1 MERFKDRLSRLDKC
15 AAAVANSKET
25 DASKNEVAGQVAVYA
40 AILLDLGATPRPN
53 ESEVLGPID
62 QFCVLVERTF
72 PQAIGV
78 AQ

>member
-1 MERFKDRLSRLDKC
+1 MERFKDRLSRLEKC

-25 DASKNEVAGQVAVYA
+25 DASKTEVAGQVAVYA

-72 PQAIGV
+72 PQATGV

>member
-1 MERFKDRLSRLDKC
+1 MERFEDRLSRLEKC
-15 AAAVANSKET
+15 AAAVASSKET
-25 DASKNEVAGQVAVYA
+25 DASKKEVAGQVAVYA
-40 AILLDLGATPRPN
+40 AILLELDATQRPN

-62 QFCVLVERTF
+62 QFCALVERTF